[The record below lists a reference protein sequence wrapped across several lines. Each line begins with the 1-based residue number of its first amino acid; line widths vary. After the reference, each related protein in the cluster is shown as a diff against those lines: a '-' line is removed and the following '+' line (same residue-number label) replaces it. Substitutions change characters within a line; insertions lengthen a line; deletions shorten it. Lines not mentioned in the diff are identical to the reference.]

1 MDNLTM
7 LEEKISLLN
16 PKENDILTVTLDYQ
30 KYDPRQMQQIA
41 KGLQETFK
49 NNKVVI
55 LPTGIELKLEQKEN
69 IIEYIKN
76 L

>member
-1 MDNLTM
+1 MDNLTT
-7 LEEKISLLN
+7 LSEKISILN
-16 PKENDILTVTLDYQ
+16 PSENDIITVTLDYQ
-30 KYDPRQMQQIA
+30 KYNPRQMQQIS
-41 KGLQETFK
+41 KGLQEIFK

-55 LPTGIELKLEQKEN
+55 LPTGIELKLEQKEK

>member
-1 MDNLTM
+1 MDNLTI
-7 LEEKISLLN
+7 LEEKISLLS
-16 PKENDILTVTLDYQ
+16 PKENDIITVTLDYQ
-30 KYDPRQMQQIA
+30 RYDARQMQQIA

-55 LPTGIELKLEQKEN
+55 LPNGIELKLEQKDD

>member
-1 MDNLTM
+1 MNT
-7 LEEKISLLN
+7 LESLNMQINKLN
-16 PKENDILTVTLDYQ
+16 PKEDDIITVTLDYQ
-30 KYDPRQMQQIA
+30 KYDARQMQQIA

-55 LPTGIELKLEQKEN
+55 LPTGIKLKLEQKEK